1 MKKIKII
8 IDYKGFFGSKQKSLI
23 YRGGMDL
30 GHLVRLFNYKGFD
43 VEILNFSDID
53 FVKIKQESPFVIY
66 TSSEDFGGFYKSFIE
81 DIILSLEDAGLTC
94 LPSYNYLR
102 AHNNKVYMEL
112 LRRSRNFEELSS
124 ISSRVFGSFEEL
136 KNTTQEFKF
145 PVVIKPASGAMSRG
159 VSIAYNYDELLKKTQ
174 KISSTRNIIFDLKDR
189 LRKLKYGDRYV
200 PESLNR
206 SKFIVQN
213 FIPNLNNDWKV
224 LVYGNKLFILYR
236 GNRENDFRA
245 SGSGK
250 FIFRKDIP
258 EGILDY
264 AYSIMKKFDVP
275 NISLDIGFD
284 GKQFHTL
291 EFQFLYFGTTTLE
304 KSPFYFEKNGN
315 SWDIVDKSLCLEEV
329 YVESIVHY
337 LREK

>member
-1 MKKIKII
+1 MKKIVILV
-8 IDYKGFFGSKQKSLI
+8 DYKGFFGSKQKSPI

-30 GHLVRLFNYKGFD
+30 NLLLKLFNEKGFD
-43 VEILNFSDID
+43 VEILHFTQINLFK
-53 FVKIKQESPFVIY
+53 VKQENPFVIY

-81 DIILSLEDAGLTC
+81 DIIFNLENIGVKC
-94 LPSYNYLR
+94 LPSFSYLR
-102 AHNNKVYMEL
+102 AHNNKSYMEL
-112 LRRSRNFEELSS
+112 LRSTKNFEELSS
-124 ISSRVFGSFEEL
+124 ISSQVFGTFEEIKNSSFEF
-136 KNTTQEFKF
+136 QF

-159 VSIAYNYDELLKKTQ
+159 VGIAHNHNELLRKTQ
-174 KISSTRNIIFDLKDR
+174 KISLTRNFFIDLKDR

-206 SKFIVQN
+206 NKFIVQN

-224 LVYGNKLFILYR
+224 LVYGNKLFVLYR
-236 GNRENDFRA
+236 GNRKNDFRA

-264 AYSIMKKFDVP
+264 AYGIMKKFDVP

-284 GKQFHTL
+284 GERFHTL

-304 KSPFYFEKNGN
+304 KSPFYFEKKNN
-315 SWDIVDKSLCLEEV
+315 AWDIVDKNLCLEEV
-329 YVESIVHY
+329 YVESIVNY